1 MGMKI
6 RSFFPS
12 DRTGFLAGLAVA
24 ALLAGTPALKAQ
36 DTTTAPPAEQTTQTT
51 APPAQAEVTL
61 SNKPAQKKKH
71 THIAKAERIQETTH

>member
-12 DRTGFLAGLAVA
+12 NQMGLLAGLAVA

-36 DTTTAPPAEQTTQTT
+36 DATAASP
-51 APPAQAEVTL
+51 VD
-61 SNKPAQKKKH
+61 QKRPDYAH
-71 THIAKAERIQETTH
+71 HDRSARAG